1 MHWIIQWKICTKQAG
16 TSVQSKHLFFFVK
29 IASICLHF
37 SCLWPFHFSTL
48 CTSCL
53 FLSASFAGTQIPVR
67 VVLAFSLQIQSAYLP
82 FARRD
87 RGNESHHISKP
98 PRQKQTLFS
107 CLCSIH
113 HLFTIL
119 KPVHTCQR
127 TTHRLQCPQ
136 TLPGKESH
144 LLLLMS
150 KCVCVSHFEGSGKT
164 LGETGPGHRD

>member
-1 MHWIIQWKICTKQAG
+1 MHLLSEDCQDLPSFLLFMII
-16 TSVQSKHLFFFVK
+16 SFFYP
-29 IASICLHF
+29 LY
-37 SCLWPFHFSTL
+37 
-48 CTSCL
+48 
-53 FLSASFAGTQIPVR
+53 FLSLSPSILFGTQIPVR
-67 VVLAFSLQIQSAYLP
+67 VVLAFSLQIPSAYLP

-98 PRQKQTLFS
+98 PRRKQTLFP
-107 CLCSIH
+107 CLCSIQ

-119 KPVHTCQR
+119 KPVHTCQH

-150 KCVCVSHFEGSGKT
+150 KCVCVSHFGGSSKT